1 MTRKIRIILAILGL
15 LAVVGGTGY
24 WFYEQRRG
32 GASRVTKAEQA
43 KVQYTCAMH
52 PFIVKDSP
60 GTCPICGM
68 QLIPMAGGHDHG
80 PVPQAVTQ
88 VVLSPTQQVMANVAT
103 TAVTSMPLA
112 KEVAA
117 VGIVAFDQSRQAKVT
132 SWVAGRLDHLYVNKV
147 GDFVSAGKP
156 VASVYSP
163 DLVAAQQEYLL
174 ALRSRDQFKNSPIES
189 IAGSGDGLVSSARQ
203 RLKLLGV
210 KDGQIA
216 QLEKGKEANIR
227 LNIYTPISGVVI
239 EKMVQQGQY
248 VNTGDA
254 LFSVADLSTVW
265 MELEVY
271 ENDFPFVKVG
281 QRVEITS
288 QSYPG
293 KTFSGTV
300 SYIYPFLDPKTRTVK
315 VRVTLANRGMRLKP
329 DMFVNA
335 VVKSPLGSGLVV
347 PVTAVIDTG
356 KRQVIWVEAKP
367 GIFEPR
373 DVKVGARV
381 NDQVQ
386 ILSGVAQGEKVATS
400 GGYLIDSES
409 QLNSG
414 SGQDHSQHTG
424 AKPAAE
430 QPQGGQG
437 RPVLAPAKKG
447 SGLDMSDMKM

>member
-15 LAVVGGTGY
+15 FAVVGGTGY

-32 GASRVTKAEQA
+32 PSSRETKAEQA
-43 KVQYTCAMH
+43 KVQYTCSMH

-68 QLIPMAGGHDHG
+68 QLVPMAGGAGHDHG
-80 PVPQAVTQ
+80 SAPQAVAQ
-88 VVLSPTQQVMANVAT
+88 VVAQVALSPTQQVMANVAT
-103 TAVTSMPLA
+103 TEAKSMPLA
-112 KEVAA
+112 KEIAA

-156 VASVYSP
+156 VASIYSP

-248 VNTGDA
+248 VNTGEA
-254 LFSVADLSTVW
+254 LFSVADLSSVW
-265 MELEVY
+265 VELEVY

-293 KTFSGTV
+293 KSFSGKV

-315 VRVTLANRGMRLKP
+315 VRVTLANRGMQLKP

-335 VVKSPLGSGLVV
+335 VVKSPLGAGLIV

-356 KRQVIWVEAKP
+356 KRQIVWVESKP
-367 GIFEPR
+367 GTFEPR

-386 ILSGVAQGEKVATS
+386 ILSGVKQGEKVATS

-409 QLNSG
+409 QLSGG
-414 SGQDHSQHTG
+414 SGQDHSQHMG
-424 AKPAAE
+424 AKPATV
-430 QPQGGQG
+430 
-437 RPVLAPAKKG
+437 PVPTKKG